1 MTVKELKETKTED
14 LIIRISRVATVD
26 KKWARNEERQIVKEL
41 SKRYDLD
48 EAYLIKKIV
57 EY

>member
-1 MTVKELKETKTED
+1 MTVKEAKEIKTED
-14 LIIRISRVATVD
+14 LIIRISQVATVD
-26 KKWARNEERQIVKEL
+26 KKWARNEERRIIKEL
-41 SKRYDLD
+41 SRRYDLD